1 MSLTPSTIQSLYR
14 NNIDALKRINKY
26 KGDCYRNL
34 TSISKLMSIFIA
46 KNKDTLSKSEITEK
60 IGSAPSMYSQ
70 HTRILTNFN
79 LTENKNHNDG
89 LILNEKGKKL
99 KKLYMD
105 DFGID
110 FSDNLLSEKIN
121 QIYNLD
127 YLPFYTKIHCVDN
140 LFNIKINEI
149 NLLKN
154 TIILWLCFYSLN
166 PKGIVWPRDVNNKI
180 NNNEFNIF
188 DSEIFELNIST
199 LKWFDAY
206 LLNLDLIEEISEQK
220 KTLSVLGYEVFNK
233 ILQENIISE
242 EYEQE
247 ETDTDEEFVY
257 LEKGTH
263 QKIIYGAP
271 GTGKSYLLAKE
282 IEEQFKD
289 FEVEIDNNGIRSTI
303 KSLERVTFYD
313 GYTYGQF
320 VGSYKPVP
328 YEEEYSNKA
337 EITYEYVPGPL
348 SRIILN
354 SYLYP
359 KKCFVLVIEEINRAR
374 ADRVFGNIFQL
385 LDRDSYKKSQ
395 YPVSLSEEQYVFFK
409 KNLSE
414 KIYKKT
420 IGKYGGLYF
429 PSNLYIWCTM
439 NSADQGVYPMDS
451 AFKRRWN
458 FKYIGLNDNIE
469 NFGERKNSYFIQ
481 LENEEKIEWNILRT
495 TLNEVLLGEK
505 ITEDR
510 LIAPFFIKP
519 EDFDKKI
526 TDTDFLINDDIYES
540 KVLMYLFEDILRHK
554 KKDKIFNS
562 DLISFSKLIEAYR
575 KKSNIFSQNFIEKL
589 REEIS
594 KKSKKE
600 MKEAL

>member
-1 MSLTPSTIQSLYR
+1 MNLTPSIIENLYR

-34 TSISKLMSIFIA
+34 TSISKLMSIFIE
-46 KNKDTLSKSEITEK
+46 KDKDFLTKSEITER

-70 HTRILTNFN
+70 HSRILTNFN
-79 LTENKNHNDG
+79 LTENENHSDG
-89 LILNEKGKKL
+89 LALNEKGRKL

-110 FSDNLLSEKIN
+110 YSDNKLSEKIKE
-121 QIYNLD
+121 IYALD
-127 YLPFYTKIHCVDN
+127 YLPFYTKKYCVEN
-140 LFNIKINEI
+140 LFNIKISEL

-166 PKGIVWPRDVNNKI
+166 PKGILWPSDVDSKI
-180 NNNEFNIF
+180 NKNEFNIF

-206 LLNLDLIEEISEQK
+206 LLNLDLIVGITGQK
-220 KTLSVLGYEVFNK
+220 KTLSVLGYEVLNK
-233 ILQENIISE
+233 ILQDNTISE
-242 EYEQE
+242 EDEQE
-247 ETDTDEEFVY
+247 EVDEDFIC
-257 LEKGTH
+257 LEKETH

-289 FEVEIDNNGIRSTI
+289 FEIEVDNNGIRSTI

-328 YEEEYSNKA
+328 YEEGDSNKA
-337 EITYEYVPGPL
+337 DITYEYVPGPL

-409 KNLSE
+409 KNLPE

-458 FKYIGLNDNIE
+458 FKYIGLDDNME

-495 TLNEVLLGEK
+495 TLNEVLLAER

-540 KVLMYLFEDILRHK
+540 KILMYLFEDILRHK
-554 KKDKIFNS
+554 KKEKIFNS
-562 DLISFSKLIEAYR
+562 DLISFSKLIAAYR
-575 KKSNIFSQNFIEKL
+575 EKSNIFSQTFTEKL
-589 REEIS
+589 REEIT
-594 KKSKKE
+594 KKSKEE
-600 MKEAL
+600 MKKAL